1 MFLVGLTG
9 GIAAGKSTVAELWAS
24 LGAEVIDA
32 DAFEAFKEK
41 GIYNKEVADSFH
53 DTILSKGGSEH
64 PSILYKRF
72 RGRDAD
78 PKALL
83 RRAGLVKP

>member
-1 MFLVGLTG
+1 
-9 GIAAGKSTVAELWAS
+9 
-24 LGAEVIDA
+24 
-32 DAFEAFKEK
+32 
-41 GIYNKEVADSFH
+41 VADSFH
-53 DTILSKGGSEH
+53 DTIVSKGGSEH

-83 RRAGLVKP
+83 RRAGLVKS